1 MAIRREL
8 SKALQKVDDARIAAG
23 HPAEGLAQGIKI
35 QIIQTGIFS
44 AALRIVEHY
53 RPTQHVTPDPQ
64 SSRLGDGLTHTLSKA
79 ANEAI
84 ENKTAGSLQPLLS
97 GPLALLTFP
106 NVSPEYLKAALT
118 ILAPQAPAFPA
129 PTRKAN
135 PGWHDPP
142 VQAGV
147 QKLLLLGARVEG
159 KTFDV
164 ENTRWVGGLEG
175 GLEGLRAQLV
185 GMLQG
190 FGAGVTNVL
199 EGAGRSIYFTVE
211 GRRMM
216 LEDEGKP
223 KEEETKTE
231 EAK

>member
-8 SKALQKVDDARIAAG
+8 SKALQKVDDARVAAG
-23 HPAEGLAQGIKI
+23 QPAEGLAKGIKI
-35 QIIQTGIFS
+35 QIIQTGIFG

-53 RPTQHVTPDPQ
+53 SPVSPRRSDPI
-64 SSRLGDGLTHTLSKA
+64 SPSIGDGLTHTLSMA
-79 ANEAI
+79 AHEAI
-84 ENKTAGSLQPLLS
+84 ENKNAGAMQPLLS

-118 ILAPQAPAFPA
+118 ILAPQAPKFPA

-159 KTFDV
+159 KVFDV
-164 ENTRWVGGLEG
+164 ENTRWVGGMEG
-175 GLEGLRAQLV
+175 GLDGLRAQLV

-190 FGAGVTNVL
+190 LGAGVTNTL
-199 EGAGRSIYFTVE
+199 EGVGRSVYFTVE

-216 LEDEGKP
+216 LE
-223 KEEETKTE
+223 EEETPKGAAE
-231 EAK
+231 